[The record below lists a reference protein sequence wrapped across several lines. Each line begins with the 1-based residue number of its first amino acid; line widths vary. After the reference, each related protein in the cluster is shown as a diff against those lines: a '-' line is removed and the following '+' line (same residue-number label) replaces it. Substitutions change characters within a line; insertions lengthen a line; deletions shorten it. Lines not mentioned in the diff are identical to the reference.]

1 MRNVLK
7 NLFIFIILFC
17 SISNVSFATSTDKPN
32 VSSDDLTL
40 HSNCLLL
47 MEKNTGDIL
56 YEKNAYEK
64 MYPASTT
71 KIMTAILVIENC
83 YLNEVV
89 TVSSSSISAVPPSY
103 SLSGLQAGEELR
115 IEDLLYIL
123 LIPSAND
130 VANLLAE
137 HTSGSI
143 PAFAELMN
151 KKAQSLGLTGSHFT
165 NPSGVHDKDLYT
177 TAHDLA
183 ILTKYA
189 MNNKKFMDIVKTSS
203 YTIPS
208 TNLHPEEDRSF
219 TNSNLLLVKSQSDY
233 FYEYATGIKT
243 GFTDPAGDCLVASA
257 KKDNV
262 EFIAICLKGGRLDNG
277 LREKFID
284 CKSLFDFAF
293 DNYTTYYK
301 NLQEV
306 NANFSENASNDDN
319 SLVVPST
326 EIAEPIDEKPSNTIF
341 LSLALKVL
349 AVLVIII
356 ALKFMFFRKKNDRI
370 YRRKR

>member
-1 MRNVLK
+1 MRSVLK
-7 NLFIFIILFC
+7 NIFLFIILFC
-17 SISNVSFATSTDKPN
+17 LISNVSFASSIDKPN
-32 VSSDDLTL
+32 VNTDGLTL
-40 HSNCLLL
+40 YSNCLLL

-83 YLNEVV
+83 YLNEFV
-89 TVSSSSISAVPPSY
+89 TVSASSISAVPPTY
-103 SLSGLQAGEELR
+103 SLSGLQAGEKLR
-115 IEDLLYIL
+115 VEDLLYIL

-151 KKAQSLGLTGSHFT
+151 KKAESLGLTGSHFT

-183 ILTKYA
+183 ILTRYA
-189 MNNKKFMDIVKTSS
+189 MDNKKFMDIVKTPTF
-203 YTIPS
+203 TIPS
-208 TNLHPEEDRSF
+208 TNLHPDEDRSF
-219 TNSNLLLVKSQSDY
+219 TNSNLLLIKSDSNYYYD
-233 FYEYATGIKT
+233 YATGIKT

-257 KKDNV
+257 KKDGV
-262 EFIAICLKGGRLDNG
+262 EFISVCLKGSRLNNG

-293 DNYTTYYK
+293 DNYTTFYK
-301 NLQEV
+301 NLQEG
-306 NANFSENASNDDN
+306 NQNLSE
-319 SLVVPST
+319 
-326 EIAEPIDEKPSNTIF
+326 
-341 LSLALKVL
+341 
-349 AVLVIII
+349 II
-356 ALKFMFFRKKNDRI
+356 
-370 YRRKR
+370 

>member
-1 MRNVLK
+1 MRDVLK
-7 NLFIFIILFC
+7 NIFLFIILFC
-17 SISNVSFATSTDKPN
+17 LICNGSFASSIEKPEVSTDSLP
-32 VSSDDLTL
+32 L

-56 YEKNAYEK
+56 YEKNSNEK

-89 TVSSSSISAVPPSY
+89 TVSPSSISAVPPSY

-143 PAFAELMN
+143 PAFATLMN
-151 KKAQSLGLTGSHFT
+151 KKAEALGLTETHFT

-203 YTIPS
+203 YTVPS
-208 TNLHPEEDRSF
+208 TNLHPEEDRVF
-219 TNSNLLLVKSQSDY
+219 TNSNLLLTKSESNY

-262 EFIAICLKGGRLDNG
+262 EFIAVCLKGSRLDNG

-301 NLQEV
+301 NLQEG
-306 NANFSENASNDDN
+306 NINFSENASNNDTP
-319 SLVVPST
+319 LAVPSA
-326 EIAEPIDEKPSNTIF
+326 EIAEPIDEESSENNF
-341 LSLALKVL
+341 LRLVL
-349 AVLVIII
+349 ILGTVLVVII
-356 ALKFMFFRKKNDRI
+356 AIDF
-370 YRRKR
+370 